1 MNTSL
6 AKLLN
11 SLTESQRSEEEL
23 AAIETAT
30 NNTTITKGD
39 EVSTITIPTKSLPL
53 VALALKIATGA
64 SKGFNLYDINRDVT
78 ALQYLVATASD
89 PELAGYVALQ
99 DKVFPVALELINA
112 NDVRREGGNRI
123 LKAFVD
129 ISGEIVNAS
138 PASV

>member
-11 SLTESQRSEEEL
+11 DLTGTERTEEEL
-23 AAIETAT
+23 DAIETAT

-39 EVSTITIPTKSLPL
+39 EVSTVTIPTASLPL
-53 VALALKIATGA
+53 LALALKVATGA
-64 SKGFNLYDINRDVT
+64 AKGFNLYDINRNVT
-78 ALQYLVATASD
+78 AMQYLVATASD

-99 DKVFPVALELINA
+99 EKVFPVALDLINA

-123 LKAFVD
+123 LKAFVN
-129 ISGEIVNAS
+129 ISGEITNAS